1 MRSETTN
8 IKAMFK
14 LTIFLIFNLLLIAH
28 NSSFSIALA
37 DDLVEGKE
45 IYKKRCLNCHGEG
58 GEGDG
63 PAADLLYPRPRDFTL
78 AQYKIRTTMSGEL
91 PTNEDLYKSISEGLH
106 GTSMIPWK
114 EVLSER
120 EIQQLVTYI
129 KTFSRWFEDQS
140 EPPLKIEIG
149 KRVSSSSESI
159 EKGRELYRKLECWKC
174 HGDEGRGDG
183 PSSLTLKDDWNYPI
197 YPADLTRAWNYRGGG
212 STEDIYRTFV
222 TGLNGT
228 PMPSYADVFETPE
241 EANEMNWHLA
251 NYVST
256 FSPQKEKPDIKPVI
270 LSLQIE
276 EEIPSDP
283 ADPLWDTTDPFFYP
297 MVGQIIKEPRWF
309 TPSVDMISIRSL
321 RNENE
326 IGFLLEWHDKTESTS
341 NAEVG
346 MGSAEEETSILE
358 EGIPQSELPTP
369 NSNYPDAIALQFP
382 VNIPDGAIKPY
393 FLMGDT
399 RNEVHLWN
407 WAANTG
413 KTEEWNAKGMDKLT
427 QQTDDKQNIQS
438 QGIYN
443 QGKWQLVMR
452 RSIKTEENKKDI
464 QFEEGRFIPIAFH
477 VWDGSNGET
486 ESKHAVSSWYL
497 LYLEPERPLRS
508 NLFPPLFMIAAIGVE
523 LWFVRRI
530 KRNGKRDI

>member
-1 MRSETTN
+1 MRNVIMQKIIT
-8 IKAMFK
+8 
-14 LTIFLIFNLLLIAH
+14 FLIFNLLFTIH
-28 NSSFSIALA
+28 YSQFSILVA

-45 IYKKRCLNCHGEG
+45 IYEKRCLNCHGEG

-91 PTNEDLYKSISEGLH
+91 PTDKDLYKSISEGLH

-120 EIQQLVTYI
+120 EILQLVTYI

-140 EPPLKIEIG
+140 EPPVKIEIG

-222 TGLNGT
+222 SGLNGT

-241 EANEMNWHLA
+241 EANKMNWHLA
-251 NYVST
+251 NYVAT
-256 FSPQKEKPDIKPVI
+256 FSPQKEKPEIKPVI
-270 LSLQIE
+270 LSSQTE
-276 EEIPSDP
+276 EEIPLDSDN
-283 ADPLWDTTDPFFYP
+283 PLWNSTDPFFYP

-321 RNENE
+321 RNESE
-326 IGFLLEWHDKTESTS
+326 IGFLLEWHDRTESKS
-341 NAEVG
+341 IESGEFIESIGNG
-346 MGSAEEETSILE
+346 DEEIQNPESRNQN
-358 EGIPQSELPTP
+358 PDF
-369 NSNYPDAIALQFP
+369 PDAIALQFP
-382 VNIPDGAIKPY
+382 VKIPEGAIKPY
-393 FLMGDT
+393 FLMGDS
-399 RNEVHLWN
+399 RKEVHLWG

-413 KTEEWNAKGMDKLT
+413 KTEEWNAKGMDKMSL
-427 QQTDDKQNIQS
+427 QADDKQNIQS

-443 QGKWQLVMR
+443 QGKWQVVMR
-452 RSIKTEENKKDI
+452 RSIKTEDNKKDI
-464 QFEEGRFIPIAFH
+464 QFEEGRFIPIAFY
-477 VWDGSNGET
+477 VWDGSNGEV
-486 ESKHAVSSWYL
+486 EKKHAMSSWYL
-497 LYLEPERPLRS
+497 LYMKPERPLRS
-508 NLFPPLFMIAAIGVE
+508 NLFPPLFMLTAIGVE

-530 KRNGKRDI
+530 KRKGKQ